1 MLKFYD
7 IIPTKHSV
15 HRGESLNILG
25 IVENNGEDTHA
36 TISVWGRESENW
48 VLLVSKEIYI
58 VTGEHKHVYFTI
70 DRNLFSEGF
79 WGEEPEEI
87 EICLSDK
94 KPDKL
99 QSGVLIVIV

>member
-15 HRGESLNILG
+15 RRGESLNILG

-36 TISVWGRESENW
+36 GISVWGRAAEDW
-48 VLLVSKEIYI
+48 VLLVSKEIDI
-58 VTGEHKHVYFTI
+58 VSDEHKHVYFTI
-70 DRNLFSEGF
+70 DRSFFSEEF

-87 EICLSDK
+87 EICLADK
-94 KPDKL
+94 KPDKM
-99 QSGVLIVIV
+99 QNGILIVIV